1 MRGQRISLG
10 LLLAALVLLLL
21 KIAWPFVSSLV
32 LATIVATVV
41 HPANKRLN
49 SRLRRPGL
57 ASLLTTSVTVVVLG
71 APLVFACITVVKS
84 AKSSYKAATQRS
96 LDASES
102 PGRLTSATDRIV
114 DLLAKGLP
122 VPRETLQAQ
131 VTAGMN
137 TGARYLLGVTEG
149 IIVSTT
155 SILVTTVFAS
165 IFLFYLLRYG
175 ERWLA
180 HAAGLLP
187 FGHDASANLIRTAH
201 QSTIANVHGVFGVA
215 LAQGAFL
222 GLGFWLVGI
231 ASPFQWGVFGAIASI
246 VPFVGATLVWVPEVV
261 WLVFMGSYGKA
272 LALGLW
278 GGLVVG
284 SLDNFIRPWIV
295 GSRENQNPVL
305 VGFAM
310 LGGTYAIGPLGLLL
324 GPLVVS
330 LTVAVIEEL
339 KRMGPHAEG
348 VKGD

>member
-1 MRGQRISLG
+1 VSLSRKQRISLG

-32 LATIVATVV
+32 LATMVATVV

-49 SRLRRPGL
+49 GRLRRPGL
-57 ASLLTTSVTVVVLG
+57 ASFLTTAVTVVVLG
-71 APLVFACITVVKS
+71 APLVFTCITVVKS

-102 PGRLTSATDRIV
+102 PVGLTSATDRIV
-114 DLLAKGLP
+114 DLLAKRLP

-131 VTAGMN
+131 VTAGMS
-137 TGARYLLGVTEG
+137 TVARYLVVVTGG
-149 IIVSTT
+149 IILSTT
-155 SILVTTVFAS
+155 SILVTTVFAT

-175 ERWLA
+175 EGWLA
-180 HAAGLLP
+180 HATRLLP
-187 FGHDASANLIRTAH
+187 FGQDASANLIQTAH
-201 QSTIANVHGVFGVA
+201 QSILANVNGVLGVA

-222 GLGFWLVGI
+222 GLGYWLVGI
-231 ASPFQWGVFGAIASI
+231 ASPLQWGVVGAIASI
-246 VPFVGATLVWVPEVV
+246 VPFVGATIVWAPEVV

-284 SLDNFIRPWIV
+284 LLDNFIRPWIV
-295 GSRENQNPVL
+295 GSRESQNPVL
-305 VGFAM
+305 VGFVM
-310 LGGTYAIGPLGLLL
+310 LGGTFAIGPLGLLL

-330 LTVAVIEEL
+330 LTGAVIQEL
-339 KRMGPHAEG
+339 KKDDLTRKA
-348 VKGD
+348 